1 MVKKYLLIVFI
12 IFFSNTY
19 MQARAEN
26 DNQSIINHMD
36 VYNNLM
42 DKDYNLTDFGSFGNM
57 NNIYKSLNEKQ
68 MRALSLKY
76 KNDIERYAANR
87 IKSLYKLY
95 MDSFRSHGVNSIY
108 TFNTIDKY
116 FIPDIIKMNYIT
128 VSAID
133 YYDNILIKNYPEL
146 VSAMRR
152 YVSFAPAAPENDKKY
167 DVMFSSL
174 MEFHASK
181 TSDIHDLDNEL
192 FYKYK
197 GKQPVKVKGI
207 FTLSNVNNTSSY
219 KICDREYYINRYL
232 PKTEFTSYDKSFEL
246 KNLSIRPKKFT
257 YNNNIYP
264 NILSQ
269 GKFGE
274 VYFDAEITLGMDSMI
289 YLHSDN
295 NRVALISVDEIKINK
310 IINSFEYR
318 DFVPELNVILD
329 RYRLISDNGSVN
341 IRNAPDGKVIGQIE
355 VGHYTSVDHYNGLK
369 NFESNEEK
377 YFFNNTENEDY
388 YNKFRDYYS
397 KIKKLLNIKE
407 FKIGPWYIIPYNNGY
422 GYIHSSHI
430 KIIEQ

>member
-1 MVKKYLLIVFI
+1 MFKKYLLIILI

-19 MQARAEN
+19 IYAETKEN
-26 DNQSIINHMD
+26 INYID
-36 VYNNLM
+36 VYNKLM
-42 DKDYNLTDFGSFGNM
+42 DKNYIIDDENFNDM
-57 NNIYKSLNEKQ
+57 NNIYKSLNEIQ

-76 KNDIERYAANR
+76 KNDIERYAVNR

-95 MDSFRSHGVNSIY
+95 MDSFRSHGVISIY

-116 FIPDIIKMNYIT
+116 FIPDIKMNYIT

-146 VSAMRR
+146 VSAMIK

-167 DVMFSSL
+167 DIMFSSL

-181 TSDIHDLDNEL
+181 TSNIYDLDNEL

-207 FTLSNVNNTSSY
+207 FTLSNVNNSSCCMMCY
-219 KICDREYYINRYL
+219 RQYHINRYL

-257 YNNNIYP
+257 YGNNIYP

-274 VYFDAEITLGMDSMI
+274 VYFDAEITLGIDSMI
-289 YLHSDN
+289 YLHNDDK
-295 NRVALISVDEIKINK
+295 RVALISVDEIKINK

-355 VGHYTSVDHYNGLK
+355 VGHYSSVDHYNGLK
-369 NFESNEEK
+369 NFESDEEK
-377 YFFNNTENEDY
+377 YFFNNTENKDY

-397 KIKKLLNIKE
+397 KIKKLLNIRE

-430 KIIEQ
+430 KLIEE